1 MPVTYELHCPTIVV
15 SLNGAYE
22 TSEVRDAILTAIA
35 DPRAAGATGLLF
47 DVRKSASIA
56 SRTATEVR
64 AMADFIAANA
74 ERFGRRIALVAESDA
89 AFGLMRLGSVTV
101 EQKGVAA
108 RVFRDIADA
117 EGWLAEQPRVARR

>member
-1 MPVTYELHCPTIVV
+1 MPVTYELHCSTIVV
-15 SLNGAYE
+15 TLNGSYE
-22 TSEVRDAILTAIA
+22 TGEVRNAILAAIA
-35 DPRAAGATGLLF
+35 DRRAAGATGLLF
-47 DVRKSASIA
+47 DVRKSTSIA
-56 SRTATEVR
+56 GRTATEVR

-101 EQKGVAA
+101 EQKGVDA

-117 EGWLAEQPRVARR
+117 EGWLADQPGAARL